1 MEARR
6 ALALVMILAG
16 LFMVPVIALDSLAD
30 NWDHDG
36 GWHTW
41 EFDDDHGSW
50 TIEWESDE

>member
-1 MEARR
+1 
-6 ALALVMILAG
+6 MILAG